1 MAPRLIVLTIGNEKP
16 QNPRLLPSIPYA
28 DRDAQT
34 LAEFLSEHLVSCD
47 GARGRQNQE
56 TDRIALTGE
65 KAFARSVNQR
75 LDQLEQRLQSKQFQ
89 KGDIVAVMITAHIL
103 EFDSGARIA
112 TLDTDQGRE
121 PIPSPMVLARDISD
135 LLGRLADYGCRVMV
149 FLDGVHE
156 LPESKFKS
164 DIKSW
169 VRELQLER
177 RVISFV
183 ASKEGPS
190 AVENIREHGLF
201 ALGIL
206 NVFQGAG
213 AAAAR
218 KDRKA
223 AMTLEQFRKA
233 LHQGVQ
239 DLSGRMQEADAFIP
253 IEIDPR
259 TLFAQP

>member
-1 MAPRLIVLTIGNEKP
+1 
-16 QNPRLLPSIPYA
+16 
-28 DRDAQT
+28 
-34 LAEFLSEHLVSCD
+34 VSPN

-56 TDRIALTGE
+56 TDRIILTGQ
-65 KAFARSVNQR
+65 KAFARSVNQT
-75 LDQLEQRLQSKQFQ
+75 LDQLEQRLQSKQIQ
-89 KGDIVAVMITAHIL
+89 KGDIVAVVITAHVL
-103 EFDSGARIA
+103 EFDGGARMA
-112 TLDTDQGRE
+112 TPDTDQGQE
-121 PIPSPMVLARDISD
+121 PIPTPMVLARDISD
-135 LLGRLADYGCRVMV
+135 LLGRLADYGCRVMI

-169 VRELQLER
+169 VRDLQRER
-177 RVISFV
+177 RVIAFV

-190 AVENIREHGLF
+190 GVESAKEHGLF

-213 AAAAR
+213 ATAAC
-218 KDRKA
+218 KDSMA
-223 AMTLEQFRKA
+223 AITLEQFRKA

>member
-1 MAPRLIVLTIGNEKP
+1 MRNHRTPD
-16 QNPRLLPSIPYA
+16 LLPPIPFA
-28 DRDAQT
+28 DRDAET
-34 LAEFLSEHLVSCD
+34 LAEFLSEHLVSPD
-47 GARGRQNQE
+47 GTRGRQNPSA
-56 TDRIALTGE
+56 DRIALTGQ
-65 KAFARSVNQR
+65 KAFAQSVNQT
-75 LDQLEQRLQSKQFQ
+75 LDQLEQRLQAKQIQ
-89 KGDIVAVMITAHIL
+89 KGDIVAVVINTHVL
-103 EFDSGARIA
+103 EFDNGARIA
-112 TLDTDQGRE
+112 TPDTDQGRE

-156 LPESKFKS
+156 LPETRFKS

-169 VRELQLER
+169 VRDLQRER
-177 RVISFV
+177 RVITFV

-190 AVENIREHGLF
+190 GVDNTREHGLF

-213 AAAAR
+213 APAAR
-218 KDRKA
+218 KNRA
-223 AMTLEQFRKA
+223 AAITLEQFRKA
-233 LHQGVQ
+233 LHQEVQ

-259 TLFAQP
+259 TWFAQP